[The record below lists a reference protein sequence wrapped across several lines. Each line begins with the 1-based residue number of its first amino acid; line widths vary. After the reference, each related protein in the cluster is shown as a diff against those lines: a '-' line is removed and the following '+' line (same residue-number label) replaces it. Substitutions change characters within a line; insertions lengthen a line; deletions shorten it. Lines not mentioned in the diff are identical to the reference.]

1 MSRAALLAVL
11 LALLLPAVAHAGTY
25 DVWSCADANGTPVAA
40 DGWAAEGGAQ
50 FSSAVNACAQRGGLY
65 AGLNGEFD
73 HPAGT
78 TRSWHFTAP
87 ADTTIAGYRIWRE
100 ALVGPNNTNETPI
113 YTLNKGKNIYDGPYV
128 VEQCP
133 AYGCHELG
141 STSEPLDGTNIVTEA
156 NLTDIRDLWLNASCG
171 GAGGSFCR
179 AAAGI
184 EPDTA
189 SFRMYRAQIT
199 LQDNSDPVFTSAPS
213 GSLNSGAV
221 LTGTHGLSF
230 SAGDTGGGI
239 LRYEIEVDGK
249 TVAQQVI
256 CSQPYTTVVPCKP
269 AASGSLSFDTASLT
283 DGPHS
288 ARVLVVDATGSNV
301 AAYGPFT
308 ITTANTPTSCSANPG
323 GPAVAFDRKHTT
335 IAYGG
340 KLNVS
345 GQAPP
350 GAQVRVFTR
359 VARAGS
365 AEILGRTPVVAD
377 AAGKFTYR
385 VPAGPSRSLRFAFR
399 AGTEPSFTCS
409 KALTVAV
416 RARSTLKASP
426 RTIRSGQRVRFTGKL
441 RGGYVPRGGKL
452 VELQAYERGRWR
464 SITTLRTNSK
474 GAFSY
479 RYRFSFRAAGTTFP
493 VRVRIRHDDSYPF
506 ALGVSSRVRVR
517 VR

>member
-73 HPAGT
+73 HPVGT

-113 YTLNKGKNIYDGPYV
+113 YTLNKGKNVYDGPYV

-156 NLTDIRDLWLNASCG
+156 NLTDVRDLWLNASCG

-179 AAAGI
+179 AAAGT

-199 LQDNSDPVFTSAPS
+199 LQDDSDPVFTSAPS
-213 GSLNSGAV
+213 GSLNCRRRADGHARPLVLGRRHRRRRPALRDRGRREDRGAAGHLLAALHDRRALQAGGQRLAV
-221 LTGTHGLSF
+221 LRHRELDRRAAQRPRARRRRDRQQRRGVRAVHDHHGQHAHELF
-230 SAGDTGGGI
+230 GEPGWPGGG
-239 LRYEIEVDGK
+239 LRSQAHDDRLRRQ
-249 TVAQQVI
+249 AQ
-256 CSQPYTTVVPCKP
+256 CRP
-269 AASGSLSFDTASLT
+269 ARRRPAPRCAS
-283 DGPHS
+283 S
-288 ARVLVVDATGSNV
+288 A
-301 AAYGPFT
+301 
-308 ITTANTPTSCSANPG
+308 
-323 GPAVAFDRKHTT
+323 
-335 IAYGG
+335 
-340 KLNVS
+340 
-345 GQAPP
+345 
-350 GAQVRVFTR
+350 R

-409 KALTVAV
+409 KALNVAV

-441 RGGYVPRGGKL
+441 RGGYIPRGGKL

-479 RYRFSFRAAGTTFP
+479 RYRFSFRARGHDVP
-493 VRVRIRHDDSYPF
+493 GPRPDPPRRLVSVRARG
-506 ALGVSSRVRVR
+506 L
-517 VR
+517 